1 MSVTHAASFWRR
13 LLVAV
18 LSVAIASPPLW
29 ARAQQQ
35 PAPKKLKI
43 IIVEGEGA
51 INNVRQRTAREPI
64 VQVVDENN
72 RPVAGATVMFLLPE
86 SGPGGTFPDGAR
98 SLIVTTDRQGR
109 AVAKGFRANAETG
122 KFQIQVEATYR
133 DLVANATINQA
144 NAVLTAGAAAGAGA
158 AGGISG
164 KVIAILAIAG
174 AAVAGGVIAATSGGN
189 GGGGGAPPAPP
200 RTVITPGTPSV
211 GAPGNP

>member
-1 MSVTHAASFWRR
+1 VLFTDTAPLLRR
-13 LLVAV
+13 LLVLI
-18 LSVAIASPPLW
+18 LSVALASPQLW

-43 IIVEGEGA
+43 VILEGEGA

-86 SGPGGTFPDGAR
+86 SGPGGTFPNGAR
-98 SLIVTTDRQGR
+98 SLIVTTDSQGK

-133 DLVANATINQA
+133 DLMAQTTINQA
-144 NAVLTAGAAAGAGA
+144 NAVLTAAAAAGAG
-158 AGGISG
+158 GVSG

-174 AAVAGGVIAATSGGN
+174 AAVAGGVIAATSGGGN
-189 GGGGGAPPAPP
+189 GGGGAPPPVQ
-200 RTVITPGTPSV
+200 RTIITPGTPSV
-211 GAPGNP
+211 QPPGNP

>member
-1 MSVTHAASFWRR
+1 VSVMLTAPVLRR
-13 LLVAV
+13 LLVVV
-18 LSVAIASPPLW
+18 LSIAVASPPLW

-35 PAPKKLKI
+35 AAPKKLKI
-43 IIVEGEGA
+43 VILEGEGA
-51 INNVRQRTAREPI
+51 INNIRQRTAREPI

-86 SGPGGTFPDGAR
+86 SGPGGTFPNGAR
-98 SLIVTTDRQGR
+98 SLVVTTDSQGK

-133 DLVANATINQA
+133 DLVAQTTINQA
-144 NAVLTAGAAAGAGA
+144 NAVLTAGAAAGA

-189 GGGGGAPPAPP
+189 GGGGTTPPVQ
-200 RTVITPGTPSV
+200 RTIITPGTPSV
-211 GAPGNP
+211 QPPGNP